1 MNLKKAVASGDFTYY
16 ASIICVTL
24 LALYSHW
31 LPPFMIALVIFRY
44 LESRKGQAARSVLNL
59 KSTHL
64 LLLFIILLIWQI
76 FGLIQTDSLSSGIER
91 IYKRASFI
99 LFPLALFNPSIKIKE
114 NLRFLLKLFAI
125 CLFVYFLF
133 CLAIALNNSL
143 TMVDGKLK
151 FNPYHELYTYE
162 SYFTGLRLA
171 VGAHPSYIAMYALLA
186 LLISIDN
193 IFEKQKQSW
202 LIFWVIASIAFI
214 VFIVLLSSR
223 SGVIAAI
230 ITLPLFILYRLR
242 GSIQTWLLL
251 GILVVSISGV
261 SIMALNNA
269 RVKTSLKDV
278 SENKINEVL
287 NEDIRVTIWKS
298 AWEVI
303 KVNPVM
309 GVGTGNA
316 STELKKEFLKKGYT
330 EGLYDSLNAHN
341 QFLEIQLENGII
353 GLVIFLLLLGYGLY
367 IAVSENN
374 YFLLAYIIMT
384 IIFFIFESMLN
395 RLAGVMFF
403 PFFMFLLINYED
415 PGKKDEVKIQRGA

>member
-1 MNLKKAVASGDFTYY
+1 
-16 ASIICVTL
+16 
-24 LALYSHW
+24 
-31 LPPFMIALVIFRY
+31 
-44 LESRKGQAARSVLNL
+44 
-59 KSTHL
+59 
-64 LLLFIILLIWQI
+64 
-76 FGLIQTDSLSSGIER
+76 
-91 IYKRASFI
+91 
-99 LFPLALFNPSIKIKE
+99 
-114 NLRFLLKLFAI
+114 
-125 CLFVYFLF
+125 
-133 CLAIALNNSL
+133 
-143 TMVDGKLK
+143 MVDGKLK

>member
-16 ASIICVTL
+16 ACIICVAL

-31 LPPFMIALVIFRY
+31 LPPFMILLVVFRF
-44 LESRKGQAARSVLNL
+44 LEKEGRGQSATIL
-59 KSTHL
+59 KSKSTYL
-64 LLLFIILLIWQI
+64 LLLFVILLFWQTI
-76 FGLIQTDSLSSGIER
+76 GLMQTNYLNAGIER

-99 LFPLALFNPSIKIKE
+99 LFPLALFIPSIRIKA
-114 NLRFLLKLFAI
+114 NLKFLLKLFAI
-125 CLFVYFLF
+125 CLLAYFIF
-133 CLAIALNNSL
+133 CLALAIDHSL
-143 TMVDGKLK
+143 TVVDGKIK
-151 FNPYHELYTYE
+151 FNAYDELYTYE
-162 SYFTGLRLA
+162 SYFTGLRLV
-171 VGAHPSYIAMYALLA
+171 VGSHPSYIAMYALLA

-193 IFEKQKQSW
+193 IFGKQKQSW

-242 GSIQTWLLL
+242 GSIPTWLLL
-251 GILVVSISGV
+251 GIMVVSISGV

-269 RVKTSLKDV
+269 RVKTSLRDV
-278 SENKINEVL
+278 SENNINEVL

-303 KVNPVM
+303 KVNPVI

-316 STELKKEFLKKGYT
+316 CSELKNEFIKKGYT
-330 EGLYDSLNAHN
+330 AGLYDSLNAHN
-341 QFLEIQLENGII
+341 QFLEIQLENGIV
-353 GLVIFLLLLGYGLY
+353 GLLIFLLLLGYGLY

-374 YFLLAYIIMT
+374 YFLLAFIIMT

-415 PGKKDEVKIQRGA
+415 PERRMKLK